1 MKRIIHLI
9 TVSVLACAATACSNY
24 NDDINRL
31 DETSKALETKVSELK
46 SSLTS
51 LENTDKEL
59 KGYIDALEK
68 KSSDL
73 QTAVDAI
80 KEQLSNG
87 GGEELLAS
95 LKSLR
100 TEMENNLTK
109 VNSSIDDLKKKDAE
123 LEGKITSLK
132 ADLTNDLKAWT
143 QEKYDKT
150 LSDLAESVGGI
161 KGTVETVQKSLSS
174 LSDRIDKIEKDL
186 DATIAEKIS
195 EVKKDITGEC
205 SKAIQDAVSDLE
217 TKIKGIKEYIAEV
230 LKNYYT
236 KEEIDLALVSIIYE
250 PMYTDGLIR
259 VPYRLK
265 GGKYVTE
272 NFDVFFATSCQES
285 LKDHLYIEEALAHYT
300 IDYGDDEDECGDI
313 AKISVID
320 ADLYPGGFSLTL
332 SAASLGDSFFA
343 GRLGAKLEVTVSLDG
358 RMILLGCYTL
368 VPANLDQDVKTFW
381 VENTPFKM
389 VKVRAG
395 SFEMGAPSYFSSALD
410 NAKPQHKVTLTK
422 DYWIAETE
430 LTQKLYRTVMGDD
443 NVTARWMEGTFNLT
457 GEDMPA
463 FGMSW
468 NESKTFIEKLND
480 ITGEEFRF
488 PTEAEWEF
496 AARGGIKSEDFV
508 FSGSQIA
515 DEVAWFASNSGGRPH
530 SVRQKKP
537 NELGLYDMSGNCPE
551 WCSDWYAP
559 YSAVAQTDPV
569 GPESGEEKVVRS
581 RESSYNADTDFISVY
596 FRDHKSPGHEYEMQS
611 TVRLALTVEE

>member
-1 MKRIIHLI
+1 MRRIIRFIIVTAL
-9 TVSVLACAATACSNY
+9 TCVAFACSNY
-24 NDDINRL
+24 DADINSL
-31 DETSKALETKVSELK
+31 DETSKALETKITELK

-51 LENTDKEL
+51 LDNTDKEL
-59 KGYIDALEK
+59 KGYIEALEK
-68 KSSDL
+68 KSTDL
-73 QTAVDAI
+73 QTAIDAI
-80 KEQLSNG
+80 NDQLSKG
-87 GGEELLAS
+87 GSEELLAS

-123 LEGKITSLK
+123 LEEKITSLK
-132 ADLTNDLKAWT
+132 TDLIDDLKAWT

-174 LSDRIDKIEKDL
+174 LSDRIDKIEKNL
-186 DATIAEKIS
+186 DATIATKIG

-217 TKIKGIKEYIAEV
+217 TRLNGIKEYIAEV

-285 LKDHLYIEEALAHYT
+285 LKGHLYIEDALAHYT
-300 IDYGDDEDECGDI
+300 IDYGDDEDEAGDK
-313 AKISVID
+313 ANVTVID
-320 ADLYPGGFSLTL
+320 AHYYPGGFSLTL
-332 SAASLGDSFFA
+332 SAVSFDDSFFA

-381 VENTPFKM
+381 VDNTPFKM

-443 NVTARWMEGTFNLT
+443 NVTARWMEDGIS
-457 GEDMPA
+457 GDDMPA
-463 FGMSW
+463 CAMSW
-468 NESKTFIEKLND
+468 NESEAFIERLND
-480 ITGEEFRF
+480 LTGEEFRF

-496 AARGGIKSEDFV
+496 AARGGIKSEDFF
-508 FSGSQIA
+508 FSGSYDA
-515 DEVAWFASNSGGRPH
+515 DEVAWYASNSGGRPH

-551 WCSDWYAP
+551 WCSDWYAS
-559 YSAVAQTDPV
+559 YSAAAQTDPV

-581 RESSYNADTDFISVY
+581 RESSYSADTDFISVY
-596 FRDHKSPGHEYEMQS
+596 FRDHKSPGHEYEMHS
-611 TVRLALTVEE
+611 TVRVALTVSE

>member
-1 MKRIIHLI
+1 MNRIIHLI
-9 TVSVLACAATACSNY
+9 ITFTLVCVAFACSNY
-24 NDDINRL
+24 DDDINRL
-31 DETSKALETKVSELK
+31 DEASKAMEAKVSELK

-51 LENTDKEL
+51 LEKADKEL

-80 KEQLSNG
+80 NDQLAKG
-87 GGEELLAS
+87 GNEALAGSLNS
-95 LKSLR
+95 LKK
-100 TEMENNLTK
+100 EMENNLTK

-123 LEGKITSLK
+123 LEEKISSLK
-132 ADLTNDLKAWT
+132 TDLTDDLKAWT

-150 LSDLAESVGGI
+150 FSDLAESVGGI
-161 KGTVETVQKSLSS
+161 KGMVETVQKSLSS
-174 LSDRIDKIEKDL
+174 LSDRIDKIEKNL
-186 DATIAEKIS
+186 DATIAAKIS

-265 GGKYVTE
+265 DGKYVTE
-272 NFDVFFATSCQES
+272 NFDVFFSTSCQES
-285 LKDHLYIEEALAHYT
+285 LKGHLYIEDALAHYT
-300 IDYGDDEDECGDI
+300 IDYGDDEDEAGDI
-313 AKISVID
+313 EEVTVLD
-320 ADLYPGGFSLTL
+320 ADYYSGGFSLTL
-332 SAASLGDSFFA
+332 SAASLEDAFFA

-358 RMILLGCYTL
+358 RLILLGCYTL

-381 VENTPFKM
+381 VDNTSFRM

-395 SFEMGAPSYFSSALD
+395 SFDMGAPSYFSSALD
-410 NAKPQHKVTLTK
+410 NAKPQHKVTITK

-443 NVTARWMEGTFNLT
+443 NVTARWMEVGIS
-457 GEDMPA
+457 GDDMPA
-463 FGMSW
+463 CAMSW
-468 NESKTFIEKLND
+468 NESEAFIERLND
-480 ITGEEFRF
+480 LTGEEFRF

-496 AARGGIKSEDFV
+496 AARGGIKSEDFF
-508 FSGSQIA
+508 FSGSYDA
-515 DEVAWFASNSGGRPH
+515 DEVAWYASNSGARPH

-551 WCSDWYAP
+551 WCSDWYAS
-559 YSAVAQTDPV
+559 YSAAAQTDPV

-581 RESSYNADTDFISVY
+581 RESTDRADTDFISVY
-596 FRDHKSPGHEYEMQS
+596 FRDHKSPGHEYEMHS